1 MRRVPWMTG
10 SFLSLL
16 AGAVLAQQPTAPPA
30 GDPPARVARVSSIL
44 GTVSLQPS
52 GDTGWTLAT
61 VNYPMTTGDRIYT
74 DAGARTELQ
83 IGLVAARASE
93 GTDLTLTNLTDQFV
107 QLGLTQGTVEVSIYR
122 LDPGDSV
129 EVDTPR
135 GALTLLAP
143 GDYRIDN
150 PAGDE
155 ATVVAVGHGSLQ
167 WTAGG
172 VAQAVQE
179 GQAIRITGINPIQVA
194 SIALPPPDAFGQWSA
209 DRDRSMSASPS
220 AQYVSRD
227 VPGYEDLDANGSWSV
242 EPDYGPVWYPT
253 TVPAGWVPYRIGRWA
268 WIEPWGWTWVE
279 HENWG
284 YAPFHYGR
292 WAYVGTRWG
301 WIPGP
306 VAVRPYYAPA
316 LVVFVGGSSFQPG
329 VQAWFPLG
337 PGEPYYPWYHHDDA
351 YRQRINVTN
360 MRNFRDVGRLN
371 DATYITRIP
380 YRNRTV
386 ATTAVATTAFQN
398 GQPVGRRVVP
408 VDRNTL
414 GRGAILPHPIALPA
428 RTAASGGVPSPG
440 VPRTRR
446 PEWVNAPAPRPAPA
460 LNKNKPLVV
469 QRNVPASG
477 PTPPLITRRAPP
489 PQQPAFHVR
498 QQAMQP
504 DAGRPLEP
512 QQIQNL
518 QTGKAA
524 GPRRDPEYPAHAMP
538 PAQPPTPAA
547 QPAKR
552 PTPAAQPPTPAA
564 QPAKRP
570 TPAAQ
575 RPAPAAQSA
584 PKARPATPSPGAGP
598 AREPAKRKKP

>member
-10 SFLSLL
+10 SFLSVL
-16 AGAVLAQQPTAPPA
+16 AGAVLAQQPTPAAA
-30 GDPPARVARVSSIL
+30 GDPPARVARVSYIL

-52 GDTGWTLAT
+52 GDTGWSLAT

-74 DAGARTELQ
+74 DNGARSELQ
-83 IGLVAARASE
+83 IGLVAARVAE
-93 GTDLTLTNLTDQFV
+93 GTDLTVTNLTDQLV
-107 QLGLTQGTVEVSIYR
+107 QLGLTQGMLEVSIYR

-135 GALTLLAP
+135 GALALLAP
-143 GDYRIDN
+143 GNYRIDN
-150 PAGDE
+150 PPGDE

-172 VAQAVQE
+172 VAQVVQE
-179 GQAIRITGINPIQVA
+179 GQAIRVTGINPIQVA
-194 SIALPPPDAFGQWSA
+194 SIPLPSSDAFDQWSA
-209 DRDRSMSASPS
+209 GRDRSISASPS

-242 EPDYGPVWYPT
+242 EADYGPVWYPT
-253 TVPAGWVPYRIGRWA
+253 AVPAGWVPYRIGHWV

-279 HENWG
+279 HESWG

-292 WAYVGTRWG
+292 WVNVGARWG

-306 VAVRPYYAPA
+306 VNVRPYYAPA
-316 LVVFVGGSSFQPG
+316 LVVFLGGSSFQVG

-337 PGEPYYPWYHHDDA
+337 PSEPYYPWYHHDDE
-351 YRQRINVTN
+351 YRRRINVTN
-360 MRNFRDVGRLN
+360 IPNFRDVAHVN
-371 DATYITRIP
+371 DVTYINRIQ
-380 YRNRTV
+380 YRNRAV
-386 ATTAVATTAFQN
+386 ATTAVATAAFQN
-398 GQPVGRRVVP
+398 GQPVGRRVIP
-408 VDRNTL
+408 VDRNAL
-414 GRGAILPHPIALPA
+414 GRAAILPHPIALPA

-446 PEWVNAPAPRPAPA
+446 PEWVNAPVPRPATP
-460 LNKNKPLVV
+460 LSRNQPLVV
-469 QRNVPASG
+469 QRNAPAPG
-477 PTPPLITRRAPP
+477 RTPTLITRRAPP

-518 QTGKAA
+518 QSGKPA
-524 GPRRDPEYPAHAMP
+524 GPRRDREYPPHAVAAP
-538 PAQPPTPAA
+538 PP
-547 QPAKR
+547 
-552 PTPAAQPPTPAA
+552 
-564 QPAKRP
+564 
-570 TPAAQ
+570 Q
-575 RPAPAAQSA
+575 RPAPAAQPA
-584 PKARPATPSPGAGP
+584 PRARPAPTPRAKLT
-598 AREPAKRKKP
+598 REPAKRPKP

>member
-10 SFLSLL
+10 SFLPLL
-16 AGAVLAQQPTAPPA
+16 AGAVLAQQPTAPAA

-61 VNYPMTTGDRIYT
+61 VNYPMTAGDRIYT
-74 DAGARTELQ
+74 DSGARTELQ
-83 IGLVAARASE
+83 IGLVTARADE
-93 GTDLTLTNLTDQFV
+93 GTDLTVTNLTDQLV
-107 QLGLTQGTVEVSIYR
+107 QLGLTQGTLEVSIYR

-135 GALTLLAP
+135 GALALLAP
-143 GDYRIDN
+143 GDYRIDS
-150 PAGDE
+150 PPGDQ
-155 ATVVAVGHGSLQ
+155 AMVVAVGHGSLQ

-172 VAQAVQE
+172 VAQVVQE
-179 GQAIRITGINPIQVA
+179 GQAIQVTGINPIQVA
-194 SIALPPPDAFGQWSA
+194 SIPRPPADAFDQWSA
-209 DRDRSMSASPS
+209 ERDRSLSASPS

-242 EPDYGPVWYPT
+242 EGDYGPVWYPT
-253 TVPAGWVPYRIGRWA
+253 AVPAGWVPYRIGHWA

-279 HENWG
+279 HESWG

-306 VAVRPYYAPA
+306 VDVRPYYAPA
-316 LVVFVGGSSFQPG
+316 LVVFLGGSSFQAG

-337 PGEPYYPWYHHDDA
+337 PGEPYYPWYHHDDE
-351 YRQRINVTN
+351 YRRRINVTN
-360 MRNFRDVGRLN
+360 MRNFRDVAHVN
-371 DATYITRIP
+371 DVTYINRIQ
-380 YRNRTV
+380 YRNRSV

-398 GQPVGRRVVP
+398 GQPVGRRAIA

-414 GRGAILPHPIALPA
+414 GRAAILPHPIALPA

-446 PEWVNAPAPRPAPA
+446 PEWVNAPAPRPAPPA
-460 LNKNKPLVV
+460 SRNQPLVV
-469 QRNVPASG
+469 QRNVPAAG
-477 PTPPLITRRAPP
+477 PTPVLITRRTPP
-489 PQQPAFHVR
+489 PQQPAFHLR

-518 QTGKAA
+518 QSGKAA

-538 PAQPPTPAA
+538 PAQ
-547 QPAKR
+547 R
-552 PTPAAQPPTPAA
+552 PTPATQ
-564 QPAKRP
+564 RP

-575 RPAPAAQSA
+575 RPMPAAQPAPSA
-584 PKARPATPSPGAGP
+584 RRTPAAQP
-598 AREPAKRKKP
+598 AREPAKRPKP